1 MMTKFEL
8 DKLHAITNWNVD
20 VYEVTPRP
28 LTNFQMVREFH
39 KVFSRTKDPETPT
52 IPCETTIKLRMDLIE
67 EEIKEVKE
75 ELFTEGGC
83 IKRDIDISKV
93 AKELSDAMYV
103 ILGTAAVFGID
114 IDAVFAR
121 VHKSNMSKLD
131 DDGKVLRRED
141 GKVLKSKNY
150 QPPDFTG
157 LF

>member
-1 MMTKFEL
+1 MTQS
-8 DKLHAITNWNVD
+8 
-20 VYEVTPRP
+20 
-28 LTNFQMVREFH
+28 NFSKVKEFH
-39 KVFSRTKDPETPT
+39 KVFARTKDPETPT
-52 IPCETTIKLRMDLIE
+52 IPCDTAITLRLDLIE
-67 EEIKEVKE
+67 EEFIEVTE
-75 ELFTEGGC
+75 ELFDEVGS
-83 IKRDIDISKV
+83 IKNDIDIAKV
-93 AKELSDAMYV
+93 AKELADLLYV
-103 ILGTAAVFGID
+103 VYGTAGVFGID